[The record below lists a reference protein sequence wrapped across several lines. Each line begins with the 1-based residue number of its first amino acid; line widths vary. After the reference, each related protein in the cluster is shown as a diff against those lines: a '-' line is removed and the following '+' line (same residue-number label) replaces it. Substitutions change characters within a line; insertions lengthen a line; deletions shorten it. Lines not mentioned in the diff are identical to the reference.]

1 MMKRTSLALLSLL
14 AFATPAQALKLIVW
28 DPDFKNKVA
37 YGESIAG
44 RFTVKY
50 DKDYTGPVVALFSQ
64 TEDEKARGTYAGL
77 RGSYEGALRGGQL
90 LLNVD
95 DGAAAVSAA
104 ATARSA
110 PGNAARPLL
119 PLNKVLQPYKLNVN
133 VQPTSLFAPPV
144 NSVLALGR

>member
-14 AFATPAQALKLIVW
+14 ALAAPAQALKLIVW

-64 TEDEKARGTYAGL
+64 TDDEKAKGTYAGL

-95 DGAAAVSAA
+95 GAAVGA
-104 ATARSA
+104 ATTNRSA
-110 PGNAARPLL
+110 PSNTARPLL

-133 VQPTSLFAPPV
+133 VQPTSLIAPPV
-144 NSVLALGR
+144 SSVLALGR

>member
-14 AFATPAQALKLIVW
+14 ALAAPAQALKLIVW

-64 TEDEKARGTYAGL
+64 TDDEKAKGTYAGL

-95 DGAAAVSAA
+95 GAAVGAATTNRSAPSN
-104 ATARSA
+104 TARS
-110 PGNAARPLL
+110 LL

-133 VQPTSLFAPPV
+133 VQPTSLIAPPV
-144 NSVLALGR
+144 SSVLALGR

>member
-14 AFATPAQALKLIVW
+14 AFAAPAQALKLIVW

-64 TEDEKARGTYAGL
+64 TDDEKAKGTYAGL

-90 LLNVD
+90 LLD
-95 DGAAAVSAA
+95 TDGPAPSMNSA
-104 ATARSA
+104 ARSA
-110 PGNAARPLL
+110 ANTASALL
-119 PLNKVLQPYKLNVN
+119 PLRKVLQPYNLNVS
-133 VQPTSLFAPPV
+133 VQPTSLFVPPA
-144 NSVLALGR
+144 SSLLALGR

>member
-1 MMKRTSLALLSLL
+1 MMKRTPLALLALL
-14 AFATPAQALKLIVW
+14 AFAAPAQALKLIVW

-64 TEDEKARGTYAGL
+64 TEDEKAKGTYAGL
-77 RGSYEGALRGGQL
+77 RSSYEGALRGGQL
-90 LLNVD
+90 LLDVD
-95 DGAAAVSAA
+95 DGAAVSVA

-110 PGNAARPLL
+110 PSNSARSLL

-133 VQPTSLFAPPV
+133 VQPTSLFAPAV
-144 NSVLALGR
+144 NSVLALGH